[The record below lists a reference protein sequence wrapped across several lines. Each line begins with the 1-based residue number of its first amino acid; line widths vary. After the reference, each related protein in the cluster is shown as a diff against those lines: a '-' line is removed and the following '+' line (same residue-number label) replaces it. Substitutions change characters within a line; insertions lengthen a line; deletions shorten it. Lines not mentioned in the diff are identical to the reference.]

1 MTDVKHAASE
11 GRPGLSGMVVA
22 ILFVLAATLPMLAAV
37 ATGVE
42 PVGVP
47 SEFVTALGLTAA
59 ALLLLQFLSSGRYEN
74 ISGRIEA
81 YSSSLALPQC
91 ALGLSCATSCEQHM
105 GRLPLWSPPL
115 SSITRSGSASTAA
128 KAWCVLLGFCLLAVP
143 SGLPCWSMA

>member
-1 MTDVKHAASE
+1 
-11 GRPGLSGMVVA
+11 MVVA

-74 ISGRIEA
+74 ISGRIGIDRTMGFHRIAA
-81 YSSSLALPQC
+81 Y
-91 ALGLSCATSCEQHM
+91 
-105 GRLPLWSPPL
+105 
-115 SSITRSGSASTAA
+115 
-128 KAWCVLLGFCLLAVP
+128 VLLASRCCTP
-143 SGLPCWSMA
+143 WPI